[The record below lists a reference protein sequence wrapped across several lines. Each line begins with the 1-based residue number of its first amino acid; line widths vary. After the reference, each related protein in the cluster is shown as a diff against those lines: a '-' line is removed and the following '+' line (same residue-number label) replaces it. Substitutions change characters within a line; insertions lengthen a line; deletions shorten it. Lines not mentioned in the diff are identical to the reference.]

1 MRSSKGNLT
10 ALGWSFH
17 TNRLEIEIE
26 DPQFR
31 VAGLRERHLQACS
44 VLAEW
49 AMHTLSIGTSRSNFD
64 STMVDAKGDLGL
76 MRSETEAVAQTTG
89 ATAQSDRV
97 HEDFSRLRRHVEGQ
111 ILGQSGLVE
120 RLLIA
125 LLADGHLLVEGA
137 PGLAK
142 TKAVKVLASGLEGDF
157 HRIQFTPDLL
167 PADLTGTEIY
177 RPQDGSF
184 RFDKGPVFHNLLLA
198 DEVNRAPAKVQS
210 ALLEAM
216 GERQVT
222 VGRETYRLPEL
233 FLVMA
238 TQNPIEQEGTYPLP
252 EAQLDRFLMHVRVD
266 YPDRTTEKA
275 ILCLNREEARTPDA
289 VSSASRVSQRS
300 VFAARRAILDLY
312 MSEDVEDYLVH
323 LVIATRDPSI
333 YGEGLSDW
341 LRFGASPRATLA
353 IDRCAR
359 ARAWLA
365 GRDYVSPE
373 DVQDV
378 APDVLRHR
386 VLLSYEAEA
395 EGRTADQFVGELL
408 GMVPVP

>member
-1 MRSSKGNLT
+1 MSKPDGSVSPPT
-10 ALGWSFH
+10 DIDDAGQAAALHREF
-17 TNRLEIEIE
+17 
-26 DPQFR
+26 D
-31 VAGLRERHLQACS
+31 ALRQ
-44 VLAEW
+44 
-49 AMHTLSIGTSRSNFD
+49 
-64 STMVDAKGDLGL
+64 
-76 MRSETEAVAQTTG
+76 
-89 ATAQSDRV
+89 
-97 HEDFSRLRRHVEGQ
+97 HVEQQ
-111 ILGQSGLVE
+111 ILGQAELVE

-142 TKAVKVLASGLEGDF
+142 TRAVKALASGLEGDF

-184 RFDKGPVFHNLLLA
+184 RFDKGPVFHNFVLA

-222 VGRETYRLPEL
+222 VGRQTFHLPEL

-266 YPDRTTEKA
+266 YPDLSTEKA
-275 ILCLNREEARTPDA
+275 ILLLHRQEARAQPPEEPH
-289 VSSASRVSQRS
+289 RVSQNV
-300 VFAARRAILDLY
+300 VFEARQAILELF
-312 MSEDVEDYLVH
+312 MSPDVEDYLLH
-323 LVIATRDPSI
+323 LVLATRDPAP
-333 YGEGLSDW
+333 YGRHLGEW
-341 LRFGASPRATLA
+341 LRYGASPRATLA
-353 IDRCAR
+353 LDRCAR
-359 ARAWLA
+359 ARAWLG

-373 DVQDV
+373 DIQAV

-386 VLLSYEAEA
+386 LILSYQAEA
-395 EGRTADQFVGELL
+395 EGSTAQGFIEALL
-408 GMVPVP
+408 ALVPVP